1 MNVVSVN
8 CARARRDRCAIRTHC
23 FEVLCCRARLQP
35 AGQVCVCLAWKR
47 LHRPRLVY
55 KLRHLCSKFLSRHER
70 SGVQGHEEATL
81 LMMPH
86 REKVSHNSSSNHQ
99 PGSSSQEAVSEHTD
113 IQRHNA
119 THLIREPIRF
129 WPHHLRQIPGRRQ
142 RQHCGSDGPA
152 KKQRAAV
159 DLRDVSET
167 HTPGSTPP
175 STRAIAPS
183 PSSLKN
189 AFGDCSNR
197 SSSHGSSPAAMSST
211 TGGRS
216 PAGIPIEI
224 GLF

>member
-23 FEVLCCRARLQP
+23 LEVLCCRARLQP

-113 IQRHNA
+113 ITPQRHAPDSRADSILA
-119 THLIREPIRF
+119 TSPPADT
-129 WPHHLRQIPGRRQ
+129 WPP
-142 RQHCGSDGPA
+142 
-152 KKQRAAV
+152 
-159 DLRDVSET
+159 SET
-167 HTPGSTPP
+167 ALRFRRTS
-175 STRAIAPS
+175 
-183 PSSLKN
+183 KE
-189 AFGDCSNR
+189 
-197 SSSHGSSPAAMSST
+197 AAR
-211 TGGRS
+211 GG
-216 PAGIPIEI
+216 
-224 GLF
+224 GLA